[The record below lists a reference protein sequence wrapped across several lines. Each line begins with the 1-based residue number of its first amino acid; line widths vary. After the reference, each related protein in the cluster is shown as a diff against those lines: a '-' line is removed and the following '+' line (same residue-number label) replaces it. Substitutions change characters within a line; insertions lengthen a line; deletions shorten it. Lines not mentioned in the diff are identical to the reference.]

1 MKKQRILITGAAG
14 FIGYWL
20 CKKLLDN
27 KNNEV
32 VGLDNLNSYYSVKLK
47 KERIKELKK
56 AKNFLFLKLD
66 LLEKKRLNQLFQKK
80 KFNFVY
86 NLAAQA
92 GVRYSFEN
100 PESYFDS
107 NIIGFNNILN
117 LVEKFKVKKLFFA
130 SSSSVYGDIGPF
142 PKKENTKLNT
152 LNIYSLSKLANEITA
167 KLFAKKCKAQ
177 IIGLRFFSIY
187 GEWGRPDM
195 LILKYLL
202 AAKKK
207 KNFELFNYGNHYR
220 DFTYIDDA
228 IQIVL
233 KLSKSKIKKKFDIFN
248 ICSSKP
254 IKITKILKTINK
266 LQIKTKV
273 TKKPLHKADVYKTY
287 GDNRKVQNIVK
298 KIKFT
303 NYKIG
308 VQNTVN
314 GIKKTDICFNTIS
327 II

>member
-1 MKKQRILITGAAG
+1 M
-14 FIGYWL
+14 
-20 CKKLLDN
+20 
-27 KNNEV
+27 
-32 VGLDNLNSYYSVKLK
+32 
-47 KERIKELKK
+47 
-56 AKNFLFLKLD
+56 
-66 LLEKKRLNQLFQKK
+66 
-80 KFNFVY
+80 
-86 NLAAQA
+86 
-92 GVRYSFEN
+92 RYSFEN
-100 PESYFDS
+100 PEIYYDS

-142 PKKENTKLNT
+142 PKKENSKLNT

-167 KLFAKKCKAQ
+167 KLLAKKSKTQ

-202 AAKKK
+202 AAWKK

-254 IKITKILKTINK
+254 IKITEILKTINK

-273 TKKPLHKADVYKTY
+273 TKKPLHKADVLKTY

-308 VQNTVN
+308 VQNTVKWY
-314 GIKKTDICFNTIS
+314 KKNRHLF
-327 II
+327 

>member
-1 MKKQRILITGAAG
+1 MKKQKILITGAAG

-56 AKNFLFLKLD
+56 AKNFIFLKLD
-66 LLEKKRLNQLFQKK
+66 LLEKKKLNQLFQKK

-100 PESYFDS
+100 PESYCDS

-142 PKKENTKLNT
+142 PKKENSKLNT

-167 KLFAKKCKAQ
+167 KLFAKKSKTQ

-195 LILKYLL
+195 LIYKYLKSVFD
-202 AAKKK
+202 KKSK
-207 KNFELFNYGNHYR
+207 FYLNNYGNHTR
-220 DFTYIDDA
+220 DFTYINDV
-228 IQIVL
+228 IEIL
-233 KLSKSKIKKKFDIFN
+233 YKLLNIKFTKNNNVIN
-248 ICSSKP
+248 ICSNNP
-254 IKITKILKTINK
+254 IKITKILNHINDYF
-266 LQIKTKV
+266 
-273 TKKPLHKADVYKTY
+273 KKRPLIYKRSFQKADVKKTH
-287 GDNRKVQNIVK
+287 GSNL
-298 KIKFT
+298 KIKKLFKKKRFT
-303 NYKIG
+303 DLNLALT
-308 VQNTVN
+308 NTCSWF
-314 GIKKTDICFNTIS
+314 KKNSKLFI
-327 II
+327 

>member
-1 MKKQRILITGAAG
+1 MKKQKILITGAAG

-66 LLEKKRLNQLFQKK
+66 LLDKKSLNQLFQKK

-100 PESYFDS
+100 PESYYDS

-142 PKKENTKLNT
+142 PKKENSKLNT

-167 KLFAKKCKAQ
+167 KLFAKKSKTQ

-233 KLSKSKIKKKFDIFN
+233 KLSKLKIKKKFDIFN

-254 IKITKILKTINK
+254 IKITEILKIINK

-273 TKKPLHKADVYKTY
+273 TKKPLHKADVFKTY

-308 VQNTVN
+308 VQNTVKWY
-314 GIKKTDICFNTIS
+314 KKNRHLF
-327 II
+327 

>member
-1 MKKQRILITGAAG
+1 MKKQKILITGAAG

-56 AKNFLFLKLD
+56 AKNFIFLKLD
-66 LLEKKRLNQLFQKK
+66 LLEKKKLNQLFQKK

-100 PESYFDS
+100 PESYCDS

-142 PKKENTKLNT
+142 PKKENSKLNT

-167 KLFAKKCKAQ
+167 KLFAKKSKTQ

-254 IKITKILKTINK
+254 IKITEILKIINK
-266 LQIKTKV
+266 LQIKTKL
-273 TKKPLHKADVYKTY
+273 TKKPLHNADVFKTY

-308 VQNTVN
+308 VQNTVKWY
-314 GIKKTDICFNTIS
+314 KKNRHLF
-327 II
+327 

>member
-1 MKKQRILITGAAG
+1 MKKQKILITGAAG
-14 FIGYWL
+14 FIGYSL
-20 CKKLLDN
+20 CKKLIDN

-32 VGLDNLNSYYSVKLK
+32 IGLDNLNSYYSVKLK
-47 KERIKELKK
+47 KQRVKELNK
-56 AKNFLFLKLD
+56 AKNFQFFKMD
-66 LLEKKRLNQLFQKK
+66 LLEKNKLNSLFKK
-80 KFNFVY
+80 IKFQIVY
-86 NLAAQA
+86 NFAAQA

-100 PESYFDS
+100 PESYINS

-117 LVEKFKVKKLFFA
+117 LTKKYRVKKFFFA

-142 PKKENTKLNT
+142 PKKENSKLNT
-152 LNIYSLSKLANEITA
+152 LNIYSLSKHANEIIA
-167 KLFAKKCKAQ
+167 RSISKKSNTQ

-202 AAKKK
+202 ASKKK

-233 KLSKSKIKKKFDIFN
+233 RLSKSKINKKFDIFN

-254 IKITKILKTINK
+254 IKITEILKIINK
-266 LQIKTKV
+266 LEFKTKV
-273 TKKPLHKADVYKTY
+273 TKKPLHAADVLKTY
-287 GDNRKVQNIVK
+287 GDNSKVKKILK

-303 NYKIG
+303 NYKLG

-314 GIKKTDICFNTIS
+314 WYKKNKDLF
-327 II
+327 

>member
-117 LVEKFKVKKLFFA
+117 LVKKFKVKKLFFA

-308 VQNTVN
+308 VQNTVKWY
-314 GIKKTDICFNTIS
+314 KKNRHLF
-327 II
+327 